1 MSCLQPIQRI
11 IEKFIAGMMEGEEQ
25 RDTCFCVLNDRKMI
39 LYKVA
44 KDIGWKENFSLL
56 SSRDENTLLE
66 SQEK

>member
-11 IEKFIAGMMEGEEQ
+11 IEKFTADMMEGEKQ

-44 KDIGWKENFSLL
+44 KDIGWKEQL
-56 SSRDENTLLE
+56 
-66 SQEK
+66 